1 MAALQGTIL
10 ASKIV
15 PTDSLDT
22 YATHDDKY
30 GRGGHRSV
38 DTIVERDEISPER
51 RKEGMTVYVKSTKVK
66 YVLEGGLTNEFWL
79 PEASSGSIDL
89 SNYYKKLE
97 TYSKAQVDALVAGGV
112 ADLSD
117 YYKKAE
123 VDGLL
128 DSISLDDYYTKTQ
141 TEVLLSNKVEK
152 EDGKGLSTNDFTN
165 TFKQAYDGHLA
176 STSNPHNVTAL
187 QVGAY
192 SKSENDNLLDKKAN
206 LDINNKIPLSEIP
219 DSILGQL
226 KYMGVWDF
234 SSGLPTGAQ
243 KGNYWITSVSGNGYE
258 VGDWAVYNGTSFDKV
273 DNTDAVSSVAG
284 RTGNVVLNKND
295 VGLNNVD
302 NTSDTNKPIST
313 ATQTALNSKVDKVA
327 GKGLSTEDYTTA
339 EKTKLTG
346 LSNYTKPAS
355 EPISYIT
362 GLQTALDSKVSKT
375 GVETLHST
383 DALRISGTTL
393 SLYKGDG
400 TFESVVTQDTVY
412 TLPNA
417 SATVLGGIK
426 VGTNLSIDAN
436 GVLSANDTNVSFTEI
451 SNKPTNLSGYGITDA
466 YTKTQVD
473 SLIPNIS
480 TKQDVLVSGTNIK
493 TINGQSVL
501 GSGDI
506 TIEAGGSGSSTFTGT
521 AAIDIG
527 GVKVGDS
534 WNNAPISDVV
544 NAIINPELFP
554 TFVNPTFS
562 FTSTVNG
569 FREVGSVT
577 DITFN
582 VNFSRGSIT
591 PQYSAENNYRSGLPT
606 TYNYSG
612 PVGSEAKA
620 NNTLTDTKTI
630 TGYSIAIGNNTFSCS
645 VDYSIGTQP
654 KSSKGNDYNTPL
666 PAGTLAAKSVTIT
679 GVYPVYNGIGTLSKI
694 PLQAHGTAI
703 VVDAPADM
711 NVGGNRFTIH
721 YPNVWSA
728 KTPVV
733 QQENELSK
741 AWDNQNMLEYKI
753 ADINISGVPYKQVK
767 YVGSGIGA
775 RKLRLVF

>member
-1 MAALQGTIL
+1 MSLMLIVTDGTETGATAAK
-10 ASKIV
+10 KINNAITATANNTQQISTNKLDIISLNARTSTSE
-15 PTDSLDT
+15 TDIHELNDRLSLVEPIVTKNTTNIVLLTDRT
-22 YATHDDKY
+22 NATEK
-30 GRGGHRSV
+30 
-38 DTIVERDEISPER
+38 
-51 RKEGMTVYVKSTKVK
+51 
-66 YVLEGGLTNEFWL
+66 N
-79 PEASSGSIDL
+79 L
-89 SNYYKKLE
+89 SNINTRLSGYYNKTE
-97 TYSKAQVDALVAGGV
+97 TYSKV
-112 ADLSD
+112 
-117 YYKKAE
+117 E
-123 VDGLL
+123 VD
-128 DSISLDDYYTKTQ
+128 TKI
-141 TEVLLSNKVEK
+141 
-152 EDGKGLSTNDFTN
+152 
-165 TFKQAYDGHLA
+165 A
-176 STSNPHNVTAL
+176 
-187 QVGAY
+187 
-192 SKSENDNLLDKKAN
+192 
-206 LDINNKIPLSEIP
+206 DIADIP
-219 DSILGQL
+219 
-226 KYMGVWDF
+226 
-234 SSGLPTGAQ
+234 T
-243 KGNYWITSVSGNGYE
+243 
-258 VGDWAVYNGTSFDKV
+258 
-273 DNTDAVSSVAG
+273 TD
-284 RTGNVVLNKND
+284 
-295 VGLNNVD
+295 
-302 NTSDTNKPIST
+302 
-313 ATQTALNSKVDKVA
+313 
-327 GKGLSTEDYTTA
+327 
-339 EKTKLTG
+339 
-346 LSNYTKPAS
+346 
-355 EPISYIT
+355 
-362 GLQTALDSKVSKT
+362 
-375 GVETLHST
+375 
-383 DALRISGTTL
+383 
-393 SLYKGDG
+393 
-400 TFESVVTQDTVY
+400 
-412 TLPNA
+412 
-417 SATVLGGIK
+417 
-426 VGTNLSIDAN
+426 
-436 GVLSANDTNVSFTEI
+436 
-451 SNKPTNLSGYGITDA
+451 LSGY
-466 YTKTQVD
+466 YNKTETYSKVETN
-473 SLIPNIS
+473 SLVT

-493 TINGQSVL
+493 TINGESVL
-501 GSGDI
+501 GSGNIVIIDEGSVQLTENQTIAGTKTFSSNIVGNITGNSATTTKLKTPVKINGIDFDGSVDI

-534 WNNAPISDVV
+534 WDNAPISDVV

-630 TGYSIAIGNNTFSCS
+630 TGYSIAIGSNTFFCS

-654 KSSKGNDYNTPL
+654 KSSKGNNFNTPL
-666 PAGTLAAKSVTIT
+666 PAGALAAKSVTIT
-679 GVYPVYNGIGTLSKI
+679 GVYPVYSGIGTLSKI

>member
-22 YATHDDKY
+22 YATHEDKY

-38 DTIVERDEISPER
+38 DTLEERDNITAPR
-51 RKEGMTVYVKSTKVK
+51 RKEGMTVYVKENKTK
-66 YVLEGGLTNEFWL
+66 YILESGIENVNWKVD
-79 PEASSGSIDL
+79 SSGGS
-89 SNYYKKLE
+89 S
-97 TYSKAQVDALVAGGV
+97 GGSV
-112 ADLSD
+112 DLSD
-117 YYKKAE
+117 YYKKTETYSKAE
-123 VDGLL
+123 VNTKIADIPPTDLTNYYNKAQVDAIAL
-128 DSISLDDYYTKTQ
+128 D
-141 TEVLLSNKVEK
+141 
-152 EDGKGLSTNDFTN
+152 
-165 TFKQAYDGHLA
+165 
-176 STSNPHNVTAL
+176 
-187 QVGAY
+187 
-192 SKSENDNLLDKKAN
+192 
-206 LDINNKIPLSEIP
+206 
-219 DSILGQL
+219 
-226 KYMGVWDF
+226 
-234 SSGLPTGAQ
+234 
-243 KGNYWITSVSGNGYE
+243 
-258 VGDWAVYNGTSFDKV
+258 
-273 DNTDAVSSVAG
+273 
-284 RTGNVVLNKND
+284 
-295 VGLNNVD
+295 
-302 NTSDTNKPIST
+302 
-313 ATQTALNSKVDKVA
+313 KVDKVA
-327 GKGLSTEDYTTA
+327 GKQLSTEDYTTA

-400 TFESVVTQDTVY
+400 TFESVETQDTVY
-412 TLPNA
+412 TLPKA
-417 SATVLGGIK
+417 SETVLGGIK

-493 TINGQSVL
+493 TINGESVL

-506 TIEAGGSGSSTFTGT
+506 VISSGGSGSSTFTGT

-534 WNNAPISDVV
+534 WNNASISDVV

-554 TFVNPTFS
+554 AFVNPTFS

-711 NVGGNRFTIH
+711 NVGGERFKIQ
-721 YPNVWSA
+721 YPAVWSA

-741 AWDNQNMLEYKI
+741 AWDNQNMSDYSITTIDK
-753 ADINISGVPYKQVK
+753 NGVSYKQVE
-767 YVGSGIGA
+767 YIGAGIGA

>member
-1 MAALQGTIL
+1 MAKLQGTIL

-22 YATHDDKY
+22 YATHEDKY

-38 DTIVERDEISPER
+38 DTLEERDNITTPR
-51 RKEGMTVYVKSTKVK
+51 RKEGITVYVKENKTK
-66 YVLEGGLTNEFWL
+66 YVLEGGIENVNWKVD
-79 PEASSGSIDL
+79 SSG
-89 SNYYKKLE
+89 
-97 TYSKAQVDALVAGGV
+97 GGSGGDV
-112 ADLSD
+112 DLSD
-117 YYKKAE
+117 YYKK
-123 VDGLL
+123 
-128 DSISLDDYYTKTQ
+128 
-141 TEVLLSNKVEK
+141 TETETLLSNKVDK
-152 EDGKGLSTNDFTN
+152 EAGKGLSTNDFTN
-165 TFKQAYDGHLA
+165 TFKQAIELKKVQGISTDSVTKKLVVNYTDSTVANLNINDIITDVHVSGATLDATTNVLTLTSTDGGADVTVNLSDFVNSGELTSALSGKADKIHSH
-176 STSNPHNVTAL
+176 STSDVTGLDATL
-187 QVGAY
+187 SNKVTKNETIIGDTKTKITYDSKGLVTNGAY
-192 SKSENDNLLDKKAN
+192 LDASDIPNLPQSKITNL
-206 LDINNKIPLSEIP
+206 
-219 DSILGQL
+219 
-226 KYMGVWDF
+226 
-234 SSGLPTGAQ
+234 
-243 KGNYWITSVSGNGYE
+243 VS
-258 VGDWAVYNGTSFDKV
+258 D
-273 DNTDAVSSVAG
+273 
-284 RTGNVVLNKND
+284 
-295 VGLNNVD
+295 
-302 NTSDTNKPIST
+302 
-313 ATQTALNSKVDKVA
+313 
-327 GKGLSTEDYTTA
+327 
-339 EKTKLTG
+339 
-346 LSNYTKPAS
+346 LSNKQS
-355 EPISYIT
+355 
-362 GLQTALDSKVSKT
+362 
-375 GVETLHST
+375 
-383 DALRISGTTL
+383 
-393 SLYKGDG
+393 
-400 TFESVVTQDTVY
+400 
-412 TLPNA
+412 
-417 SATVLGGIK
+417 
-426 VGTNLSIDAN
+426 
-436 GVLSANDTNVSFTEI
+436 
-451 SNKPTNLSGYGITDA
+451 
-466 YTKTQVD
+466 
-473 SLIPNIS
+473 SLI
-480 TKQDVLVSGTNIK
+480 SGTNIK
-493 TINGQSVL
+493 TINGESVL
-501 GSGDI
+501 GSGNIVIIDEGSVQLTGNQTVDGVKTFSSSIVGDITGNAATTTKLKTPVKINGIDFDGSVDI

-534 WNNAPISDVV
+534 WDNAPISDVV

-630 TGYSIAIGNNTFSCS
+630 TGYSIAIGSNTFFCS

-654 KSSKGNDYNTPL
+654 KSSKGNNFNTPL
-666 PAGTLAAKSVTIT
+666 PAGALAAKSVTIT
-679 GVYPVYNGIGTLSKI
+679 GVYPVYSGIGTLSKI

-728 KTPVV
+728 KTPVI

-767 YVGSGIGA
+767 YVGSGIGI
-775 RKLRLVF
+775 RKLRLMF

>member
-1 MAALQGTIL
+1 MSLMLIATDGTETGATAAN
-10 ASKIV
+10 KINKAI
-15 PTDSLDT
+15 TATANNTQQISTNKLDI
-22 YATHDDKY
+22 
-30 GRGGHRSV
+30 
-38 DTIVERDEISPER
+38 DTR
-51 RKEGMTVYVKSTKVK
+51 
-66 YVLEGGLTNEFWL
+66 L
-79 PEASSGSIDL
+79 SG
-89 SNYYKKLE
+89 YYNKTE
-97 TYSKAQVDALVAGGV
+97 TYSKVEVDTKI
-112 ADLSD
+112 ADIADIPTIDFSR
-117 YYKKAE
+117 YYKK
-123 VDGLL
+123 
-128 DSISLDDYYTKTQ
+128 
-141 TEVLLSNKVEK
+141 TETYSKVE
-152 EDGKGLSTNDFTN
+152 TNS
-165 TFKQAYDGHLA
+165 L
-176 STSNPHNVTAL
+176 VT
-187 QVGAY
+187 
-192 SKSENDNLLDKKAN
+192 
-206 LDINNKIPLSEIP
+206 
-219 DSILGQL
+219 
-226 KYMGVWDF
+226 
-234 SSGLPTGAQ
+234 
-243 KGNYWITSVSGNGYE
+243 
-258 VGDWAVYNGTSFDKV
+258 
-273 DNTDAVSSVAG
+273 
-284 RTGNVVLNKND
+284 
-295 VGLNNVD
+295 
-302 NTSDTNKPIST
+302 
-313 ATQTALNSKVDKVA
+313 
-327 GKGLSTEDYTTA
+327 
-339 EKTKLTG
+339 
-346 LSNYTKPAS
+346 
-355 EPISYIT
+355 
-362 GLQTALDSKVSKT
+362 
-375 GVETLHST
+375 
-383 DALRISGTTL
+383 
-393 SLYKGDG
+393 
-400 TFESVVTQDTVY
+400 
-412 TLPNA
+412 
-417 SATVLGGIK
+417 
-426 VGTNLSIDAN
+426 
-436 GVLSANDTNVSFTEI
+436 
-451 SNKPTNLSGYGITDA
+451 
-466 YTKTQVD
+466 
-473 SLIPNIS
+473 

-501 GSGDI
+501 GSGNLVISGGGSLPIYTEDDKNKVL
-506 TIEAGGSGSSTFTGT
+506 TIDEVSGAPSWQPSKGGSGSSTFTGI
-521 AAIDIG
+521 ASIDIG

-630 TGYSIAIGNNTFSCS
+630 TGYSIAIGSNTFFCS

-654 KSSKGNDYNTPL
+654 KSSKGNNFNTPL
-666 PAGTLAAKSVTIT
+666 PAGALAAKSVTIT
-679 GVYPVYNGIGTLSKI
+679 GVYPVYSGIGTLSKI

-741 AWDNQNMLEYKI
+741 AWDNQNMLEYII